1 MSKIVSLTNQ
11 KGGVGKT
18 TTSVNLAVSFAV
30 SEVKTLLIDL
40 DPQSNATTG
49 LEALIENPQGTIYDS
64 IVGKEKI
71 TNVISSTRLD
81 CLDIVT
87 STNDLVGAEVEL
99 VNLMARE
106 RQLEKALKSVQKK
119 YDYIL
124 IDCPPSLGL
133 LTLNALTCSNS
144 IIIPIQCEY
153 YALEGLGQLL
163 NTFRLVQKNL
173 NSKLEIEGVL
183 LTMFD
188 SRLNLSSQV
197 ADEVRSFFK
206 DKIFETVIHRNV
218 RLSEAPSFGKP
229 ALLYDANSTGAQ
241 NYLSL
246 VEERFYI
253 MATKRLGK
261 GLEALIRSDNS
272 SNEEKVKHAGI
283 TKFCYQRLRQ
293 IRINPEKSLI
303 KNPLRI

>member
-49 LEALIENPQGTIYDS
+49 LEALIENTQGTIYDS

-229 ALLYDANSTGAQ
+229 ALL
-241 NYLSL
+241 
-246 VEERFYI
+246 
-253 MATKRLGK
+253 
-261 GLEALIRSDNS
+261 
-272 SNEEKVKHAGI
+272 
-283 TKFCYQRLRQ
+283 
-293 IRINPEKSLI
+293 
-303 KNPLRI
+303 

>member
-1 MSKIVSLTNQ
+1 VFLYIFFFLSRKLIVNFSPACVALECIMSKIVSLTNQ

-49 LEALIENPQGTIYDS
+49 LEALVEERQGSIYDL
-64 IVGKEKI
+64 IVGDVKASD
-71 TNVISSTRLD
+71 VISSTRLE
-81 CLDIVT
+81 CLDIIS

-106 RQLEKALKSVQKK
+106 RQLEKKLKSITKK

-173 NSKLEIEGVL
+173 NPKLEIEGVL
-183 LTMFD
+183 LTMYD

-197 ADEVRSFFK
+197 ADEVKGFFK

-246 VEERFYI
+246 VEEI
-253 MATKRLGK
+253 LQHG
-261 GLEALIRSDNS
+261 N
-272 SNEEKVKHAGI
+272 
-283 TKFCYQRLRQ
+283 
-293 IRINPEKSLI
+293 
-303 KNPLRI
+303 

>member
-18 TTSVNLAVSFAV
+18 TSSVNLAVSFAV

-49 LEALIENPQGTIYDS
+49 LEF
-64 IVGKEKI
+64 
-71 TNVISSTRLD
+71 LD
-81 CLDIVT
+81 MIT

-99 VNLMARE
+99 VNVMARE
-106 RQLEKALKSVQKK
+106 HQLEKVLKSIRKN

-144 IIIPIQCEY
+144 VIIPIQCEY

-163 NTFRLVQKNL
+163 NTVRLVQKNL
-173 NSKLEIEGVL
+173 NRNLKIEGVL
-183 LTMFD
+183 LTMYD
-188 SRLNLSSQV
+188 GRLNLSKQV
-197 ADEVRSFFK
+197 ADEVKGFFK
-206 DKIFETVIHRNV
+206 DKIFKTIIHRNV

-241 NYLSL
+241 NYISL
-246 VEERFYI
+246 VEEI
-253 MATKRLGK
+253 L
-261 GLEALIRSDNS
+261 
-272 SNEEKVKHAGI
+272 
-283 TKFCYQRLRQ
+283 
-293 IRINPEKSLI
+293 
-303 KNPLRI
+303 KNGN

>member
-49 LEALIENPQGTIYDS
+49 LEQLTDEPKGTIYDAMIRGS
-64 IVGKEKI
+64 KVKDII
-71 TNVISSTRLD
+71 TNTELEFLD
-81 CLDIVT
+81 MIT

-99 VNLMARE
+99 VNIMARE
-106 RQLEKALKSVQKK
+106 HQLEKVLKPISKK

-144 IIIPIQCEY
+144 VIIPIQCEY

-163 NTFRLVQKNL
+163 NTVRLVQKNL
-173 NSKLEIEGVL
+173 NRKLEIEGVL
-183 LTMFD
+183 LTMYD
-188 SRLNLSSQV
+188 SRLNLSKQV
-197 ADEVRSFFK
+197 ADEVKGFFK
-206 DKIFETVIHRNV
+206 DKIFETIIHRNV

-241 NYLSL
+241 NYISL
-246 VEERFYI
+246 VEEI
-253 MATKRLGK
+253 LK
-261 GLEALIRSDNS
+261 
-272 SNEEKVKHAGI
+272 
-283 TKFCYQRLRQ
+283 
-293 IRINPEKSLI
+293 
-303 KNPLRI
+303 

>member
-64 IVGKEKI
+64 IVGKEKAS
-71 TNVISSTRLD
+71 NVISSTKLD
-81 CLDIVT
+81 CLDIIT

-133 LTLNALTCSNS
+133 LTLKKF
-144 IIIPIQCEY
+144 Y
-153 YALEGLGQLL
+153 M
-163 NTFRLVQKNL
+163 VQN
-173 NSKLEIEGVL
+173 
-183 LTMFD
+183 
-188 SRLNLSSQV
+188 
-197 ADEVRSFFK
+197 
-206 DKIFETVIHRNV
+206 H
-218 RLSEAPSFGKP
+218 
-229 ALLYDANSTGAQ
+229 
-241 NYLSL
+241 
-246 VEERFYI
+246 
-253 MATKRLGK
+253 
-261 GLEALIRSDNS
+261 
-272 SNEEKVKHAGI
+272 
-283 TKFCYQRLRQ
+283 
-293 IRINPEKSLI
+293 
-303 KNPLRI
+303 

>member
-1 MSKIVSLTNQ
+1 M
-11 KGGVGKT
+11 
-18 TTSVNLAVSFAV
+18 

-49 LEALIENPQGTIYDS
+49 LEALIEEKQGTVYDL
-64 IVGKEKI
+64 IVGKEK
-71 TNVISSTRLD
+71 TSKVISSTRLD
-81 CLDIVT
+81 CLDIIS

-173 NSKLEIEGVL
+173 NPKLEIEGVL
-183 LTMFD
+183 LTMYD

-206 DKIFETVIHRNV
+206 EKISDTVIHRNV

-246 VEERFYI
+246 VEEILPVSYTHLTLPTI
-253 MATKRLGK
+253 Y
-261 GLEALIRSDNS
+261 S
-272 SNEEKVKHAGI
+272 V
-283 TKFCYQRLRQ
+283 
-293 IRINPEKSLI
+293 
-303 KNPLRI
+303 

>member
-49 LEALIENPQGTIYDS
+49 LEALVDDMQGSIYDL
-64 IVGKEKI
+64 IVGDLGASE
-71 TNVISSTRLD
+71 VISNTRLE
-81 CLDIVT
+81 CLDIIG

-106 RQLEKALKSVQKK
+106 RQLEKKLKSIRKK

-173 NSKLEIEGVL
+173 NPKLEIEGVL

-197 ADEVRSFFK
+197 ADEVKSFFK

-229 ALLYDANSTGAQ
+229 ALLYDASSTGAQ

-246 VEERFYI
+246 VEEI
-253 MATKRLGK
+253 L
-261 GLEALIRSDNS
+261 
-272 SNEEKVKHAGI
+272 KHG
-283 TKFCYQRLRQ
+283 
-293 IRINPEKSLI
+293 N
-303 KNPLRI
+303 

>member
-18 TTSVNLAVSFAV
+18 TSSVNLAVSFAV

-49 LEALIENPQGTIYDS
+49 LEQLTNEPKGTIYDAIIRGS
-64 IVGKEKI
+64 KAKDII
-71 TNVISSTRLD
+71 THTELEFLD
-81 CLDIVT
+81 MIT

-99 VNLMARE
+99 VNVMARE
-106 RQLEKALKSVQKK
+106 HQLEKVLKSIRKN

-144 IIIPIQCEY
+144 VIIPIQCEY
-153 YALEGLGQLL
+153 YALEGLGHLL
-163 NTFRLVQKNL
+163 NTVRLVQKNL
-173 NSKLEIEGVL
+173 NRNLEIEGVL
-183 LTMFD
+183 LTMYD
-188 SRLNLSSQV
+188 GRLNLSKQV
-197 ADEVRSFFK
+197 ADEVKGFFK
-206 DKIFETVIHRNV
+206 DKIFKTIIHRNV

-241 NYLSL
+241 NYISL
-246 VEERFYI
+246 VEEI
-253 MATKRLGK
+253 L
-261 GLEALIRSDNS
+261 
-272 SNEEKVKHAGI
+272 
-283 TKFCYQRLRQ
+283 
-293 IRINPEKSLI
+293 
-303 KNPLRI
+303 KNGN

>member
-49 LEALIENPQGTIYDS
+49 LEQIANEPKGTIYDA
-64 IVGKEKI
+64 IIRGTEAKDII
-71 TNVISSTRLD
+71 TNTELKFLD
-81 CLDIVT
+81 MIT

-99 VNLMARE
+99 VNVMARE
-106 RQLEKALKSVQKK
+106 HQLEKVLKSIRKK

-133 LTLNALTCSNS
+133 LTLNALTCSS
-144 IIIPIQCEY
+144 SVIIPIQCEY

-163 NTFRLVQKNL
+163 NTVRLVQKNL
-173 NSKLEIEGVL
+173 NRNLEIEGVL
-183 LTMFD
+183 LTMYD
-188 SRLNLSSQV
+188 SRLNLSKQV
-197 ADEVRSFFK
+197 ADEVKGFFK
-206 DKIFETVIHRNV
+206 DKIFETIIHRNV

-241 NYLSL
+241 NYISL
-246 VEERFYI
+246 VEEI
-253 MATKRLGK
+253 L
-261 GLEALIRSDNS
+261 
-272 SNEEKVKHAGI
+272 
-283 TKFCYQRLRQ
+283 
-293 IRINPEKSLI
+293 
-303 KNPLRI
+303 KNGN